1 MTERQPSA
9 SQRLESKVDKLEDK
23 FDVMTVSLFS
33 MQGDIKAI
41 LERMEMQPKID
52 QQSFD
57 NLKQANTNC
66 QASNNARFTNNES
79 EIKSLREN
87 LTWIV
92 RTIIGEVIALVFIGI
107 GWLWT
112 VINKA

>member
-9 SQRLESKVDKLEDK
+9 SQRLEGKVDKLEDK

-57 NLKQANTNC
+57 NLKQQNTNC
-66 QASNNARFTNNES
+66 QMSNNARFNTNES
-79 EIKSLREN
+79 EIKSIREN
-87 LTWIV
+87 ITWLV
-92 RTIIGEVIALVFIGI
+92 RTVIGEVIALVFVGI
-107 GWLWT
+107 GWIWT
-112 VINKA
+112 LISKA